1 MSSMHSQAPTVFGKV
16 YSIYTDDSADVHEWL
31 ADMLDTEEQSYVLI
45 SRLPPRR
52 LLHHLDLTKV
62 ETHWLTEKQAASAL
76 SPRLEKM
83 DSSLRQRVSKG
94 QGIAIIEGLE
104 YLVGLHGWDG
114 VLTYVRSMV
123 DAVGPTRWMIFLA
136 YDPLSFEDTQVA
148 MLRREAAVF
157 SLPKPADISSSEIVD
172 DDFNSF
178 NDKSS
183 RQKEISADSSVDK
196 LPESHLDLAEDGT
209 PRLSLLV
216 KIPESGFTKDI
227 LRRRILSWRRMGI
240 DVSEL
245 EPALKYSDISR
256 AFALYNVVEEK
267 IRIAVEIDRV
277 IDSLASSGDLANA
290 QKFRFRIRQLTG
302 LEEIIRS
309 LNTLLAEE

>member
-1 MSSMHSQAPTVFGKV
+1 MQLDVPAVFGKV
-16 YSIYTDDSADVHEWL
+16 YSIYTNDCADVHEWL
-31 ADMLDTEEQSYVLI
+31 GGLLETEEQSYILI

-52 LLHHLDLTKV
+52 LLLHLDLTKV
-62 ETHWLTEKQAASAL
+62 ETHWLTEKQADTAL

-104 YLVGLHGWDG
+104 FLIGLHGWDG

-123 DAVGPTRWMIFLA
+123 DAVGPTRWTIFLA
-136 YDPLSFEDTQVA
+136 YDPLALEDTQVA

-157 SLPKPADISSSEIVD
+157 T
-172 DDFNSF
+172 
-178 NDKSS
+178 
-183 RQKEISADSSVDK
+183 
-196 LPESHLDLAEDGT
+196 LPEPSDVSSIEHLNTPEPGSPSSQESDNPSMKYMELPASHLDLTEDGT

-216 KIPESGFTKDI
+216 KIPESGFTKEI
-227 LRRRILSWRRMGI
+227 LRKRILSWRRMGI

-245 EPALKYSDISR
+245 EPALKYSDLGRS
-256 AFALYNVVEEK
+256 FALYSVVEEK
-267 IRIAVEIDRV
+267 IRIAVEIDRI
-277 IDSLASSGDLANA
+277 IDSLAASGDIASA

-309 LNTLLAEE
+309 LDTLLAQD